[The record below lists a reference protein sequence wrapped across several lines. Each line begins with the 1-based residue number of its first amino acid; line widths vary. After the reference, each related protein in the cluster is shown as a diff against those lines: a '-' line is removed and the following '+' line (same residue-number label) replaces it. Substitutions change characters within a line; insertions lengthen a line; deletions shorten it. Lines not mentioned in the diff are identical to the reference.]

1 MDVLGHCTGRLVAG
15 GRLRPESEFDAERV
29 FAACAESGTAVEINS
44 RPERLDPPRRLL
56 RLAVSAGTYF
66 AVDTDAH
73 APGQLEWQILG
84 CARAEECGV
93 PEDRVINTWSADRLS
108 EWTRA

>member
-1 MDVLGHCTGRLVAG
+1 
-15 GRLRPESEFDAERV
+15 
-29 FAACAESGTAVEINS
+29 
-44 RPERLDPPRRLL
+44 
-56 RLAVSAGTYF
+56 
-66 AVDTDAH
+66 VDTDAH

-93 PEDRVINTWSADRLS
+93 PEDRVINTWSAERLS